1 MFAKQIHEN
10 VRRIYFIG
18 AKLGS
23 GGMDFHNNIKVW
35 HSKTKIITKGEFIFT
50 TFTID
55 NDF

>member
-35 HSKTKIITKGEFIFT
+35 HSKTKIITKGEFILT